1 MTYLLGLTGSIGMG
15 KTTTAT
21 LFAEAG
27 VPVWD
32 ADAAVAR
39 LYAKGGAAVPSM
51 ASAFPRSIVD
61 GAVSKP
67 ALKTLIASDPAALSI
82 IEGIV
87 HPLVAEDR
95 QAFIDGATA
104 DVLLFDIPLLYETGA
119 DQWLD
124 GVVVVTTDPDTQRRR
139 VLDRGTMTEDEFDLI
154 LARQVPDAEKRAR
167 ADFII
172 RTDTMEAARASVL
185 EVLSQ
190 IKEAQ
195 NA

>member
-21 LFAEAG
+21 FFAEAG

-39 LYAKGGAAVPSM
+39 LYAKGGAAVPPM

-119 DQWLD
+119 DQRLD

-185 EVLSQ
+185 EVLAK
-190 IKEAQ
+190 INEAQ